1 MTRQEI
7 REKIEGFGIY
17 FDPDHPDHI
26 SGEKIET
33 LEPPFLEWGTQRR
46 EVRADGVDYVLWE
59 RLTILLYTDIN
70 EDTTVLT
77 EGNRPFEETLVDA
90 FDRFRA
96 DKSYN
101 DELGLYVTEYT
112 MEV

>member
-1 MTRQEI
+1 M
-7 REKIEGFGIY
+7 
-17 FDPDHPDHI
+17 
-26 SGEKIET
+26 
-33 LEPPFLEWGTQRR
+33 
-46 EVRADGVDYVLWE
+46 
-59 RLTILLYTDIN
+59 
-70 EDTTVLT
+70 LT
-77 EGNRPFEETLVDA
+77 ERGEPFEEALADA